1 MTVTAYLDVHLV
13 PERAAEAYPI
23 VHDTLVATRAFAG
36 NVSVD
41 VWIDDA
47 DPAHLVYVERWL
59 SHEAVDS
66 YRAWRRGEGAST
78 EMVPFLAGPPVM
90 TFVTLATD
98 I

>member
-13 PERAAEAYPI
+13 PERQTEAYPV
-23 VHDTLVATRAFAG
+23 VHNTLIATRAFAG

-47 DPAHLVYVERWL
+47 DPAHLIYIERWE
-59 SHEAVDS
+59 SQQAVDT

-90 TFVTLATD
+90 TFVTLAAG